1 MSDIKPIMSITVKG
15 KVTINFRQ
23 TPLPNPAPPPSS
35 SDAGSSTASTG
46 GQSPPSQVD
55 PQSNITKSMVMKA
68 IRDELKICQREDNCE
83 VMEET
88 DQLYEGL
95 QGVMADLQSRMDDLE
110 WTRARKRPRRE

>member
-1 MSDIKPIMSITVKG
+1 MSDIKRIMSITVKG
-15 KVTINFRQ
+15 KVTIDFRQ

-35 SDAGSSTASTG
+35 SDAGSSTAFTG

-55 PQSNITKSMVMKA
+55 PQSHITKSMVLDA
-68 IRDELKICQREDNCE
+68 IRDELKIRQREDNRK

-95 QGVMADLQSRMDDLE
+95 QQVMANLQFRMDDLE

>member
-23 TPLPNPAPPPSS
+23 TPLPNPAPQPSS

-55 PQSNITKSMVMKA
+55 PQSHITKSMVLDA
-68 IRDELKICQREDNCE
+68 IRD
-83 VMEET
+83 
-88 DQLYEGL
+88 
-95 QGVMADLQSRMDDLE
+95 
-110 WTRARKRPRRE
+110 